1 MVSFRS
7 VNFSDGQDEM
17 TGIDAPWANHGALPA
32 QLARLQEVERLVRM
46 GIVKFLNGFPQAG
59 MPELSGRT
67 DSRTA
72 AARHAFAHI
81 RLYRRQLF
89 ELLPVEQVKI
99 DSGTWNQTETEIYHL
114 SRSNVL

>member
-17 TGIDAPWANHGALPA
+17 TGIDTPRTDHCAFPA

-46 GIVKFLNGFPQAG
+46 GIVKLLYGFPQAG
-59 MPELSGRT
+59 VLEFSCRT
-67 DSRTA
+67 HSRTA
-72 AARHAFAHI
+72 AARHTFAHI
-81 RLYRRQLF
+81 RLDCRQLL

-114 SRSNVL
+114 SRTKVL